1 MWRGLWLTEF
11 CLFIKLLDAS
21 GSPVA
26 SQVDVLEAHGKRACL
41 AWPSPLLGIP
51 ACAYSG
57 SVGFRF
63 ARENRMA
70 RQVIQIAAD
79 TGQIYALCDDGEIF
93 RFSGETWHPVSP
105 IPQGDPRDAAK
116 PKQKIGFVDDEP
128 GG

>member
-1 MWRGLWLTEF
+1 MQAG
-11 CLFIKLLDAS
+11 
-21 GSPVA
+21 V
-26 SQVDVLEAHGKRACL
+26 
-41 AWPSPLLGIP
+41 PLLPKLMCWKRMGSGP
-51 ACAYSG
+51 ASPGRAPFWGYRH
-57 SVGFRF
+57 VHILAVWDFRHF